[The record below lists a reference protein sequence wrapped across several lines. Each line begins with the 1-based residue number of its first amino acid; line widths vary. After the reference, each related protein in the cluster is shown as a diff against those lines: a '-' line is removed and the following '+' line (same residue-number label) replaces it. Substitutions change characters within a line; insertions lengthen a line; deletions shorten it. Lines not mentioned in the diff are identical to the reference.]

1 MEEQCA
7 SHRQGDIAG
16 EGGGEGNHAR
26 RPEPVPLQL
35 QLPEHEE
42 EKHRSSLPPPRE
54 FGGGKGED
62 GGKGGGENCSQTAS
76 RRTEVGAE
84 FPSRENLAGT
94 RGTPKR
100 YFSAK
105 KRGPKKYFPVGTTP
119 HPGGSPALKRNLVW
133 SGMDIKITSS
143 NKKIAMTNDS

>member
-42 EKHRSSLPPPRE
+42 EKHRSSLPPPPGIWGRQGRGRRQGGRRE
-54 FGGGKGED
+54 LLSNRLEEDRGGGRISEQRKFGRDPGDPEKVFFSQKKGTKKILS
-62 GGKGGGENCSQTAS
+62 G
-76 RRTEVGAE
+76 
-84 FPSRENLAGT
+84 
-94 RGTPKR
+94 R
-100 YFSAK
+100 YH
-105 KRGPKKYFPVGTTP
+105 PP
-119 HPGGSPALKRNLVW
+119 PGGVTGLEKKPGVERYGHKNYI
-133 SGMDIKITSS
+133 IK
-143 NKKIAMTNDS
+143 